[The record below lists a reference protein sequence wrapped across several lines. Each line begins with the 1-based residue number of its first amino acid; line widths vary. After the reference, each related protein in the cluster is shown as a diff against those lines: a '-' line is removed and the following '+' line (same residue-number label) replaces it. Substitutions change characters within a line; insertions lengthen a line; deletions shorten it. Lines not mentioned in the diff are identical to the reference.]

1 MANGDIPKA
10 PKGQS
15 SVYDGRKNRYDLID
29 SARDLLEDAKSHIED
44 PKHSP
49 LSKRDKIEAWGITG
63 LSTRATKFFKEQGLY
78 YVTITPDFY
87 SCRNLI
93 RLDPY
98 KIYAT
103 SKDAADRSFREILKS
118 EPARAPSWIKGR
130 SKFAPKSSI
139 TKTVERMVE
148 MHTMRKYG
156 TKIPLGR
163 WRIEVGITN
172 PYAIHRG
179 VVGNRPVRYNILIPI
194 LLSLGYDPLLPLRKG
209 KLLDSVRIEMAK
221 AIINAINEGRTG
233 KAMDIK
239 GRLSAIGI
247 RTVDRVR
254 EYIHSGEKPALASKT
269 VVNRRWRRSHSTGL
283 YQDGIYEPL
292 SESGQLANAIS
303 FRVAG
308 ENAWFKAENKVEE
321 DKKNAKSDAVE
332 IGKSVANGVVEA
344 KKKAEEMAKR
354 EAKEVRNS
362 KRTRAYGTRE
372 GLGGRT
378 KVVQRI
384 VDALYGKRI
393 KNVAKRFRTTED
405 EAATIVASQDNEAL
419 AIQHSQ
425 LLKESGIS
433 ERQKQN
439 EAYKKLLNTNLGIF
453 GNLVARFGGGDPSKV
468 PKKALGIKILSTELK
483 TLQDAGIT
491 ESFPGM
497 FHGLDTTYSDIVN
510 AIKTSHAF
518 LAARG
523 REISEESDELRG
535 GINPKW

>member
-1 MANGDIPKA
+1 MANGYIQKA

-15 SVYDGRKNRYDLID
+15 SVYDGRKNRYDLIG

-49 LSKRDKIEAWGITG
+49 LTKRDKIEAWGITG
-63 LSTRATKFFKEQGLY
+63 LSTRATKFFKDQGLY

-118 EPARAPSWIKGR
+118 EPARPPSWIKGR

-209 KLLDSVRIEMAK
+209 KLMDSVRIEMAK

-269 VVNRRWRRSHSTGL
+269 IVNRRWRRNHSTGL
-283 YQDGIYEPL
+283 YPDGIHEPL

-308 ENAWFKAENKVEE
+308 ENAWFNAENEVKKDKEE
-321 DKKNAKSDAVE
+321 AKSDASKIAKDVASE
-332 IGKSVANGVVEA
+332 IVKVKA
-344 KKKAEEMAKR
+344 KAEKMAKR
-354 EAKEVRNS
+354 EAVTS
-362 KRTRAYGTRE
+362 KSDKFIAAL
-372 GLGGRT
+372 GLRKKIGGGFQ
-378 KVVQRI
+378 VVQRV
-384 VDALYGKRI
+384 VDRQYENRI
-393 KNVAKRFRTTED
+393 KNVAKRYKTTSED
-405 EAATIVASQDNEAL
+405 AATIVASQDNEAL
-419 AIQHSQ
+419 AIQQSQ

-439 EAYKKLLNTNLGIF
+439 EAYTKLLNTTLGVF
-453 GNLVARFGGGDPSKV
+453 GKFVARSGGGKVSQV
-468 PKKALGIKILSTELK
+468 PKAAFGIKILSTELK
-483 TLQDAGIT
+483 TLQDAGVT
-491 ESFPGM
+491 ESFPEM
-497 FHGLDTTYSDIVN
+497 FRGLNTTYGDIVN

>member
-1 MANGDIPKA
+1 MANEYIPKA

-29 SARDLLEDAKSHIED
+29 SAKGLLDDAKSNID
-44 PKHSP
+44 PENSP
-49 LSKRDKIEAWGITG
+49 LTKKDKITAWGITG
-63 LSTRATKFFKEQGLY
+63 LSTRATNFFKEHGLY

-118 EPARAPSWIKGR
+118 EPARPPSWIKGR

-172 PYAIHRG
+172 PYAIHSG
-179 VVGNRPVRYNILIPI
+179 VVGNHPVRYNILIPI
-194 LLSLGYDPLLPLRKG
+194 LLSLGYDPMLPLRKG

-269 VVNRRWRRSHSTGL
+269 VVNRRWRRNHSTGL
-283 YQDGIYEPL
+283 YPDGIHEPL

-308 ENAWFKAENKVEE
+308 ENAWFNAENEIKKDKEE
-321 DKKNAKSDAVE
+321 AKSDASKIAKDVAS
-332 IGKSVANGVVEA
+332 SVIKA
-344 KKKAEEMAKR
+344 KEKAEKMAKR
-354 EAKEVRNS
+354 EAVTS
-362 KRTRAYGTRE
+362 KSDKFIAAL
-372 GLGGRT
+372 GLRKKIGGGFQ
-378 KVVQRI
+378 VVQRV
-384 VDALYGKRI
+384 VDRQYENRI
-393 KNVAKRFRTTED
+393 KNVAKRYKITSED
-405 EAATIVASQDNEAL
+405 AATIVASQDQEAL
-419 AIQHSQ
+419 AKQYEELSKQ
-425 LLKESGIS
+425 AGIS
-433 ERQKQN
+433 EFEKQN
-439 EAYKKLLNTNLGIF
+439 KRFSQIKTATRPIVLGLHNVWN
-453 GNLVARFGGGDPSKV
+453 GLKNV
-468 PKKALGIKILSTELK
+468 PRRVLESKILSSEAEILSK
-483 TLQDAGIT
+483 SGILI
-491 ESFPGM
+491 SDLRSDP
-497 FHGLDTTYSDIVN
+497 SDITQGFLDLRY
-510 AIKTSHAF
+510 IDIYRAF
-518 LAARG
+518 QTAHSFLKARG
-523 REISEESDELRG
+523 IEEG
-535 GINPKW
+535 